1 MKNLLVA
8 EDLKPMM
15 VRAMSFLRRADIA
28 VHTAATSD
36 ELLLYH
42 LDKNAHLIA
51 THPTLPGMTCEILC
65 NIIRRSETMKKVSIL
80 LLCNSPHQQELT
92 RRCNVNAVLSC
103 PVDTAI
109 FAAKVRELL
118 DIPPRRSY
126 RIVLNI
132 AVVGLHDNRPVMCN
146 SENVSAGGML
156 IRTTESLPPGSRIS
170 CSFYLPDGRRVN
182 ADGVIAR
189 AFRRDTAFDM
199 THYGVHFQGFAP
211 GAQAAIKA
219 FVEKELLRQS
229 VPVHSD

>member
-8 EDLKPMM
+8 QDLKPMM
-15 VRAMSFLRRADIA
+15 VRAMSFLQRADIA
-28 VHTAATSD
+28 IHTAATTD
-36 ELLLYH
+36 ELLLFH
-42 LDKNAHLIA
+42 LEKNAHLIA
-51 THPTLPGMTCEILC
+51 MHPTLPGMTCEVLC
-65 NIIRRSETMKKVSIL
+65 NIIRRSDAMKKVSIL
-80 LLCNSPHQQELT
+80 LLCNNPHQQELA
-92 RRCNVNAVLSC
+92 RRCNVNAVLNC

-109 FAAKVRELL
+109 FSAKVQELL

-126 RIVLNI
+126 RVVLNI

-182 ADGVIAR
+182 TEGVIAR
-189 AFRRDTAFDM
+189 AFRRDPASDM

-211 GAQAAIKA
+211 GSQAAIKA
-219 FVEKELLRQS
+219 FVEKELLRQTDFA
-229 VPVHSD
+229 HAN